1 MNKDIDL
8 YEYINKW
15 VGNSTIYPYYKID
28 AKIDFVSNLISSHPS
43 FKNISIVPS
52 GAKRNRTAVNY
63 MEYLTLYLILDE
75 VDNKSDTRKFKSS
88 IFDIINKNNSYPL
101 KINEISYYLI
111 LEYEN
116 EKMVLLPSFKNID
129 ENNIEGALITNSDGI
144 NEIFYPKLDN
154 KNFDKKEQDCGA
166 NFINLIKIFK
176 YIFLTFSNEIKSMNE
191 LSPNIIEALVW
202 NLPNQYFKFN
212 DYDEA
217 ILKSIDY
224 IYEKIASEDYMSLS
238 EINDIKVLFS
248 VRNNLHR
255 KEILQALYKIKQ
267 IILQNI

>member
-1 MNKDIDL
+1 MKQNIDL

-28 AKIDFVSNLISSHPS
+28 LKLDLISKLISAHKS
-43 FKNISIVPS
+43 FNNISILAS
-52 GAKRNRTAVNY
+52 GAKRNRTDINY
-63 MEYLTLYLILDE
+63 MEYLNVYIMLNDTDG
-75 VDNKSDTRKFKSS
+75 VTDTRKFKLS
-88 IFDIINKNNSYPL
+88 ILDLIKKNDNYQT

-116 EKMVLLPSFKNID
+116 EKIMLLPSFKNVD
-129 ENNIEGALITNSDGI
+129 ENNIEGAMITNSNGT

-154 KNFDKKEQDCGA
+154 KNFDKKEQECGT

-176 YIFLTFSNEIKSMNE
+176 YIFLTFSSEIKSMNE

-202 NLPNQYFKFN
+202 NLPNEYFNFN

-217 ILKSIDY
+217 ILKAIDY
-224 IYEKIASEDYMSLS
+224 IYEKIASDDYMSLS

-248 VRNNLHR
+248 IKNNLHR
-255 KEILQALYKIKQ
+255 KEILKALYKIKQ
-267 IILQNI
+267 IIHESM